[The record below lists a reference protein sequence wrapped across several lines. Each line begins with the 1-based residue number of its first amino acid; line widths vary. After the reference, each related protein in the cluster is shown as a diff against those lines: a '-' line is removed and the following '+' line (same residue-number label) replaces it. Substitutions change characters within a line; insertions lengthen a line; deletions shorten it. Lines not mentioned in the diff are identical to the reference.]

1 MKLLRI
7 GKKGHEIPAALD
19 KNGKYRNLSPHI
31 KDLNPDTINFENLES
46 LKKINLESL
55 EEIDQNE
62 RIGACISKPG
72 NFFAI
77 GLNYVE
83 HAKETGSKTPE
94 NPVLFNKSVHCIVGP
109 NDNVIIPKGF
119 KKIRS

>member
-7 GKKGHEIPAALD
+7 GKEGKEIPVALD
-19 KNGKYRNLSPHI
+19 KNGKYRNLSSII
-31 KDLNPDTINFENLES
+31 KDLNPENINFENLES

-55 EEIDQNE
+55 EEINQNE
-62 RIGACISKPG
+62 RIGSCITKPG

-77 GLNYVE
+77 GLNYTE
-83 HAKETGSKTPE
+83 HAKETGAEPPK

-109 NDNVIIPKGF
+109 NDNVVIPKG
-119 KKIRS
+119 S